1 MSCVK
6 KLFGRGAACLEA
18 ECQHSYILLCS
29 MVKFN
34 FRSKMVA
41 NPQQMQACFLYR
53 YSVMSAALPVVV
65 MKRISLSTVTARSR

>member
-1 MSCVK
+1 
-6 KLFGRGAACLEA
+6 
-18 ECQHSYILLCS
+18 
-29 MVKFN
+29 
-34 FRSKMVA
+34 MVA